1 MFYKNKLFILIFLF
15 ILLFS
20 NQVFAQNFVEDNL
33 DGNQLIPENC
43 TGRAE
48 YCGLSDF
55 LQLLVNV
62 FQLML
67 GLIGS
72 LALFFF
78 IYGGFT
84 WTFSRGNP
92 QLVQKGKDII
102 GGSALGIIL
111 VLGSWTIINF
121 IIILLTTGDFTDI
134 GQLFGQNWNDLFN

>member
-1 MFYKNKLFILIFLF
+1 MFFGD
-15 ILLFS
+15 
-20 NQVFAQNFVEDNL
+20 QVFAQNFVSDTL
-33 DGNQLIPENC
+33 DGDQLIPENC
-43 TGRAE
+43 MGRAE
-48 YCGLSDF
+48 NCGLSDF
-55 LQLLVNV
+55 MQLLVNV

-67 GLIGS
+67 GLLGS

-78 IYGGFT
+78 IYGGFV
-84 WTFSRGNP
+84 WTFSRGKP
-92 QLVQKGKDII
+92 EMVQKGKDII